1 MWGDILVCLLRKSSI
16 FGPPL
21 ASKGRFMINLFP
33 TDEDFAAAERALDD
47 GEDGYI
53 SSTYFQH
60 YVALIAVCVRRG
72 HCQVADI
79 VARLSPIVGAKN
91 AVHIPWL
98 IEILSGPAC
107 DVHLWDWDGHGPGGS
122 FYGPSL
128 ELKDELHSSPPI
140 NA

>member
-1 MWGDILVCLLRKSSI
+1 
-16 FGPPL
+16 
-21 ASKGRFMINLFP
+21 MINLFP
-33 TDEDFAAAERALDD
+33 NDEDFAVAERALDD
-47 GEDGYI
+47 GEDSYI
-53 SSTYFQH
+53 SSNYFQH
-60 YVALIAVCVRRG
+60 YVALVAVCVRRG
-72 HCQVADI
+72 HRQVADI

-107 DVHLWDWDGHGPGGS
+107 DVHLWDWDGDEPGGR

-128 ELKDELHSSPPI
+128 DLKDELHSPQPI